1 MVQQFLS
8 LPHHGFELYKPVLGK
23 ALVTK
28 TDVLRNGK
36 LIHHFKLL
44 VYLGYARGSWPTPV
58 LIFRTSSPL
67 IKIVPGI
74 FRINAR
80 EHFHQCTFSGAIFAD
95 KGHRLAGTHCKI
107 NVLQRLDRAE

>member
-44 VYLGYARGSWPTPV
+44 VYLGYAEV
-58 LIFRTSSPL
+58 LGNHGVDFP
-67 IKIVPGI
+67 
-74 FRINAR
+74 
-80 EHFHQCTFSGAIFAD
+80 HF
-95 KGHRLAGTHCKI
+95 LA
-107 NVLQRLDRAE
+107 VD